1 MTPTSFRKFLLL
13 CIFIN
18 ALLAPQGVCAQSTAD
33 QEQELRAIER
43 KLKTAPNDFY
53 LKLKHAQILGD
64 SKRFADE
71 LQEGREL
78 VKLRPEDPEAYA
90 VLQQAYTR
98 LSLFSDALNAADRL
112 IQLGV
117 DTPQVHAMRC
127 ANLCSLKRYRE
138 SVAEGNKAFH
148 LAATN
153 PASQFDRALTHYFRA
168 KALYRINGAS
178 DAVISELEE
187 ANASLHLAS
196 VEALIAQAKAELQ
209 SSRAKSP

>member
-90 VLQQAYTR
+90 VL
-98 LSLFSDALNAADRL
+98 L
-112 IQLGV
+112 I
-117 DTPQVHAMRC
+117 RC
-127 ANLCSLKRYRE
+127 GGR
-138 SVAEGNKAFH
+138 
-148 LAATN
+148 
-153 PASQFDRALTHYFRA
+153 
-168 KALYRINGAS
+168 
-178 DAVISELEE
+178 
-187 ANASLHLAS
+187 
-196 VEALIAQAKAELQ
+196 
-209 SSRAKSP
+209 